1 MTLRAPGVARV
12 GLGRRPRVLQRIQR
26 SRRGRALHVLMVYEP
41 RAVATGPL
49 ATKSDTTGQFAR

>member
-12 GLGRRPRVLQRIQR
+12 GLGRRPGSTAHQR

>member
-1 MTLRAPGVARV
+1 
-12 GLGRRPRVLQRIQR
+12 
-26 SRRGRALHVLMVYEP
+26 VLMVYEP